1 MCAVQHFHNRSK
13 FVIDC
18 SVIHLVLLAIKYW
31 VENCTMHALVF
42 TSGYEFV
49 TDQDSEHGPR
59 NHPSQKMAN
68 QITLQVSR
76 AIKN

>member
-1 MCAVQHFHNRSK
+1 
-13 FVIDC
+13 
-18 SVIHLVLLAIKYW
+18 
-31 VENCTMHALVF
+31 MHALVF

-76 AIKN
+76 AIKNQLPPSFVTLIAPHLPIQVL